1 MASLTEFPIY
11 EWMRKRAWEQ
21 GFQQGIEQVLE
32 GFRQVIQEALAMR
45 FAEDEVQAVADRLAA
60 IEQMEQL
67 QALLRAAIQ
76 VDQLAEFTRLLDEMT
91 DECS

>member
-32 GFRQVIQEALAMR
+32 GFRQIIQEALAMR
-45 FAEDEVQAVADRLAA
+45 FAEDEVRAVADRLAA
-60 IEQMEQL
+60 IKQMEQL

-76 VDQLAEFTRLLDEMT
+76 VAELAEFTRLLDEMT